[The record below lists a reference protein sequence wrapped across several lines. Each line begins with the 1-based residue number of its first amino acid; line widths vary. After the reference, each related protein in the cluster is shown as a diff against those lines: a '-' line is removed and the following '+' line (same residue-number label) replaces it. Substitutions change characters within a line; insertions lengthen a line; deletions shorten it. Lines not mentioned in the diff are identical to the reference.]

1 MQAFQF
7 SKTAMP
13 RMASRITHTIRPQI
27 RPTSR
32 LLSSTSRTYS
42 SSLFSSISSIS
53 SISPKRPILPPTN
66 TNTTTTTMATT
77 TSAMTALLNQ
87 IRSFSAS
94 ASLAGKRATY
104 RPSRL
109 VQKRRHGFLARL
121 RTRTGR
127 KIIMRRRLKGR
138 KDLSW

>member
-7 SKTAMP
+7 SKMAMP
-13 RMASRITHTIRPQI
+13 TLTSRITHNIRPQI
-27 RPTSR
+27 RTTSW
-32 LLSSTSRTYS
+32 LLSSTSPSRTY
-42 SSLFSSISSIS
+42 SSLFSSISTT
-53 SISPKRPILPPTN
+53 RPVLPCNN
-66 TNTTTTTMATT
+66 TRTAMALNP
-77 TSAMTALLNQ
+77 MTPLLNQ

-94 ASLAGKRATY
+94 ACLAGKRATY